1 MEKINLYVAIEE
13 MKRISIAGKTF
24 SIKFRKWNRQT
35 RNGGDMVILTNARLR
50 KKATDENVENS
61 SYKLFLT
68 DTTNGRPLNCW
79 ECLVMEFNGRRI
91 TI

>member
-1 MEKINLYVAIEE
+1 MEKINLYVAIDE

-61 SYKLFLT
+61 SYKLFLS
-68 DTTNGRPLNCW
+68 
-79 ECLVMEFNGRRI
+79 FNSKRYN
-91 TI
+91 